1 MGSPT
6 KQKWITKLLGYDFI
20 IEYKKG
26 KDNKVADVLSQ
37 KFEEVQADSPNDGTL
52 LLITFPNST

>member
-37 KFEEVQADSPNDGTL
+37 NFEEVQADSPNDGTL

>member
-6 KQKWITKLLGYDFI
+6 KQKWITKLLDYDFI
-20 IEYKKG
+20 IEY
-26 KDNKVADVLSQ
+26 Q
-37 KFEEVQADSPNDGTL
+37 KFEKVQANSPNDGTL